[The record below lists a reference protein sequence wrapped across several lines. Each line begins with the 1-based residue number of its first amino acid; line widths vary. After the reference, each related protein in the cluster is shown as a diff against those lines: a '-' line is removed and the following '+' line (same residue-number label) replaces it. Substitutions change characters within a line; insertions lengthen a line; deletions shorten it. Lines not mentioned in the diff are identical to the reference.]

1 MDNKSGN
8 EPESK
13 LQHPPI
19 PDEVSENANDGVSG
33 EESEISKKSNVASV
47 LGRDDLDHGGVE
59 AEGGDKADSHREQ
72 PPAGVGHVVGCKRPS
87 EVAQGRQCEA
97 EHIGL

>member
-8 EPESK
+8 EPERK

-19 PDEVSENANDGVSG
+19 PDEISENANDGVSG
-33 EESEISKKSNVASV
+33 EESEVSEKSHVASV

-59 AEGGDKADSHREQ
+59 AEGGDEADCHREQ
-72 PPAGVGHVVGCKRPS
+72 PQAGVGHVVGCKRAS
-87 EVAQGRQCEA
+87 EVAQGRQYKA
-97 EHIGL
+97 KHIGL